1 MPWMPIHRDELDAA
15 EQQLGVTL
23 PAAYKARLSDPR
35 IVAMLSHPAVGAMW
49 PGLTMQSFVDATLQF
64 RRATPGFPPDGVLA
78 TLPEGRYLRFWRAD
92 PKDPRTLGEM
102 VYSWD
107 TQRHRPSR
115 DCTSERWVQSMIEVL
130 HQADAGFLQ
139 QIGYPA
145 PVVAPP
151 PPLFSTRPCDAALM
165 ALLSLRADAAA
176 AAVTPHSGQ
185 WLPCARLA
193 VRGRY
198 LAPCDLGGLPQS
210 SDWALKV
217 EPGFFQATVRVQMS
231 ARGDRPVIA
240 ALRLLREGTVGTVDV
255 EGDVAAHVDV
265 DTAALAIYDR
275 QPFQRRVRI
284 DERDVFADELQA
296 VPERPC
302 IVAAGRSLEILVV
315 PSGEGDGR
323 YPVRVCRDEHDA
335 VGLQIDFIP
344 PQPDLTR

>member
-23 PAAYKARLSDPR
+23 PAGYKARLSDAR
-35 IVAMLSHPAVGAMW
+35 VVAMLSHPAVGAMW

-78 TLPEGRYLRFWRAD
+78 TLPEGRYLRFWMPD
-92 PKDPRTLGEM
+92 PKAPHRLGEM

-107 TQRHRPSR
+107 TQRHRPLR
-115 DCTSERWVQSMIEVL
+115 DCTSERWVQSMVEVV

-139 QIGYPA
+139 QVGYPP
-145 PVVAPP
+145 PVVVPP
-151 PPLFSTRPCDAALM
+151 PPLFGTRPCDAALL
-165 ALLSLRADAAA
+165 ALLSLRGDAAS
-176 AAVTPHSGQ
+176 AAVARHGGQ

-193 VRGRY
+193 VHGRY
-198 LAPCDLGGLPQS
+198 LAPCDQGGLPQA

-217 EPGFFQATVRVQMS
+217 EPGSFLATVRVQRS
-231 ARGDRPVIA
+231 TRGDRPVIA
-240 ALRLLREGTVGTVDV
+240 VLRLLREGAVGTV
-255 EGDVAAHVDV
+255 GDVATHVDV
-265 DTAALAIYDR
+265 DSAALAVYDR

-284 DERDVFADELQA
+284 DERDVFVDEMLALPQG
-296 VPERPC
+296 PC

-323 YPVRVCRDEHDA
+323 YPVRVCRDEHGA

-344 PQPDLTR
+344 TQPDLTR